1 MAHFI
6 TQQDADFF
14 FEMEKFPEA
23 EKEYQFPNSGE
34 KLIIAFTSSDKRENF
49 LFDIYRGSIRITK
62 ITYQNRVRKAFILRR
77 LDLDGP
83 LHVNPEVETVPL
95 SFLEPY
101 NGKEIP
107 TPHLHIY
114 VEGYDEK
121 WAIPADDFL
130 ETHNKD
136 IFEMMEQFFR
146 YCNVKQ
152 LPNIKKTLLV

>member
-6 TQQDADFF
+6 TQHEADFF
-14 FEMEKFPEA
+14 FGMEKIPEE
-23 EKEYQFPNSGE
+23 EKEYQFPISGE
-34 KLIIAFTSSDKRENF
+34 KLTIPFSSTDKRENF

-62 ITYQNRVRKAFILRR
+62 ITIQNRVRKAFILRR

-83 LHVNPEVETVPL
+83 THVNPEAEVIPL
-95 SFLEPY
+95 SFLNPY

-114 VEGYDEK
+114 VEGYGGK
-121 WAIPADDFL
+121 WAIPANDIFV
-130 ETHNKD
+130 TGGKD
-136 IFEMMEQFFR
+136 IFEMMELFFR

-152 LPNIKKTLLV
+152 LPNIIKTLLI